1 MSLKVEDVM
10 VKDVV
15 TIGYRASVK
24 RAAEVMNRY
33 EIGCL
38 IVVRRNRAVGIVTER
53 DMLKRVVARALDPRK
68 TRVEE
73 IMSKPLI
80 VVEPDMDLEDA
91 VKLMFEMRIKKL
103 PVVKGGKLVGLVSM
117 TDVARFEPH
126 MMDVIKKLAA
136 QQAVPRRMKKVMCYY
151 IS

>member
-1 MSLKVEDVM
+1 VSLRIEDVM

-15 TIGYRASVK
+15 TIGYRTSVK

-38 IVVRRNRAVGIVTER
+38 IVVKRRKAVGIVTER

-73 IMSKPLI
+73 VMSKPLI
-80 VVEPDMDLEDA
+80 VVEPDMDLDDA
-91 VKLMFEMRIKKL
+91 VRLMFEMRIKKL
-103 PVVKGGKLVGLVSM
+103 PVVKDGRLVGLVSM
-117 TDVARFEPH
+117 TDIARFEPH
-126 MMDVIKKLAA
+126 MMDIIKKLAA
-136 QQAVPRRMKKVMCYY
+136 QHAVPKRMKKVMYY
-151 IS
+151 IL